1 MWIVLTLAAAG
12 FQIARTSEQHR
23 LKDRL
28 TVAEAGYVRFVYA
41 LPIALLFTTT
51 WMLGPGTFTVPGALF
66 WVSVGLGGCAQILAT
81 MALLRSFRLRD
92 FAVGTLY
99 AKTEVLFVGAGTA
112 IFLSE
117 PLAWI
122 GWVGIVICLA
132 GVMALM
138 MGGRP
143 AASALRFDPAALFG
157 VLAAAG
163 FAGAAL
169 GIRSASLSV
178 DGTTAERAMTTL
190 TAMLAIQTVVQG
202 AALVV
207 SSTSSVRA
215 VQRAWRQS
223 IGVAVLSLAGSAG
236 WALAIT
242 LENAAK
248 VRTLGQIEIIFA
260 FAIGVIVH
268 HETHTRREYAAS
280 VVTALGMLLII
291 LA

>member
-41 LPIALLFTTT
+41 LPIALVGTTG
-51 WMLGPGTFTVPGALF
+51 WMLGPGDFVMPGTRF
-66 WVSVGLGGCAQILAT
+66 WVSVVLGGSAQILAT

-112 IFLSE
+112 LFLGE
-117 PLAWI
+117 PLGWT
-122 GWVGIVICLA
+122 GWVGIVICMA
-132 GVMALM
+132 GVMALVS
-138 MGGRP
+138 GGAP
-143 AASALRFDPAALFG
+143 TASKLRLDPAALFG
-157 VLAAAG
+157 VLAAIG

-169 GIRSASLSV
+169 GIRSASLNVS
-178 DGTTAERAMTTL
+178 GSTAERAMTTL
-190 TAMLAIQTVVQG
+190 TAMLVVQTVLQG
-202 AALVV
+202 AALVL
-207 SSTSSVRA
+207 SPTSSIAA
-215 VQRAWRQS
+215 VGRAWRQS

-260 FAIGVIVH
+260 FAIGTLVH
-268 HETHTRREYAAS
+268 HEAHTRREYLAS
-280 VVTALGMLLII
+280 VVTGAGMFLII
-291 LA
+291 IS

>member
-1 MWIVLTLAAAG
+1 M
-12 FQIARTSEQHR
+12 
-23 LKDRL
+23 
-28 TVAEAGYVRFVYA
+28 AEAGYVRFVYA
-41 LPIALLFTTT
+41 LPIALLFTIC
-51 WMLGPGTFTVPGALF
+51 WMLGPGTFTTPGVRF

-132 GVMALM
+132 GVMALVT
-138 MGGRP
+138 GGAP
-143 AASALRFDPAALFG
+143 TVSTLRLDPAALFG
-157 VLAAAG
+157 VLAAIG

-169 GIRSASLSV
+169 GIRSASLSL
-178 DGTTAERAMTTL
+178 DGSTAERAMTTL

-202 AALVV
+202 AALAL
-207 SSTSSVRA
+207 SSTSSIGAVR
-215 VQRAWRQS
+215 RAWRQS

-260 FAIGVIVH
+260 FAIGIVVH
-268 HETHTRREYAAS
+268 HEVHTRREYAAS
-280 VVTALGMLLII
+280 VVTGVGMLLII
-291 LA
+291 AA